1 MEIHDFRSDTVT
13 KPTPEMREV
22 MAQAEVGDDV
32 FGEDPTV
39 NKLEEKSAE
48 MMGMEA
54 GLFVPSGSMG
64 NMVSVL
70 AHCNRGDEII
80 LGIKSHIFRDEA
92 GGIAAIAGVN
102 PFPLQ
107 NQIDGT
113 ILLDEV
119 ENAIRVDNEHYP
131 ITKLISIENTQN
143 KCGGASLTV
152 EYTQAIS
159 QLAKD
164 NDLKLHIDGARI
176 FNAAVNLDVAVK
188 DLTSP
193 ADSVTFCLSKGLSA
207 PVGSVVCGTKE
218 FIYKA
223 HRARK
228 QLGGGMRQAGI
239 LASAGIVA
247 LDQMVDRLSED
258 HLNAKKLAK
267 GLAEIDGLDIDL
279 TNQHT
284 NMVYFNLNEAV
295 TVSPIEFE
303 NKVAEYGVLINDRT
317 NRRFRMVTHA
327 WVDGKSVERAID
339 VIAEVI
345 ANY

>member
-80 LGIKSHIFRDEA
+80 LGIKSHIFHDEA

-119 ENAIRVDNEHYP
+119 KNAIRVDNEHYP

-152 EYTQAIS
+152 EYTQAVS
-159 QLAKD
+159 QLAKE

-295 TVSPIEFE
+295 TVSPIDFE